1 MINIL
6 AWSIGLILLYIA
18 LVITWVIIWII
29 TLVHEY
35 NRKKIIFF
43 ILTLVFPV
51 VLIIYWIVWV
61 SNKKFRKTKRR

>member
-1 MINIL
+1 MIDIL
-6 AWSIGLILLYIA
+6 AWGIGLILLYII
-18 LVITWVIIWII
+18 LVIAWVIIWII

-51 VLIIYWIVWV
+51 ILIIYWIVWI
-61 SNKKFRKTKRR
+61 SNKKFRKKK

>member
-51 VLIIYWIVWV
+51 VLIIYWIVWI
-61 SNKKFRKTKRR
+61 SNKKFRKKK